1 MQVDLSL
8 DGAYQIANVTAG
20 AHTLTGYLARA
31 DHSQIAGSDATPVT
45 FTTVAPNAPPSVA
58 ITAPAAGSTV
68 AGNVTVRADATDDN
82 AVAGVQF
89 LLDGAAIGGED
100 TAAPYEIV
108 WDSRTTT
115 NGPHAIT
122 ARARD
127 AAGDTASSTVTV
139 TVNNIPPRL
148 VILQPPGGATI
159 TGTTVAIT
167 YSTQGDLAEAQ
178 HAHFSLDGGPVQID
192 LSLDGAYQIAN
203 VTAGAHTLTGYLA
216 RADHSQIAGSD
227 ATPVTFTT
235 VAPNAPPSVSVTAPA
250 AGSTV
255 AGNVIVRADATDD
268 NAVAG
273 VQFLARRRRDGQRG
287 HGGAVRNRVGL
298 AHHHQR
304 PPRRHRPGA

>member
-1 MQVDLSL
+1 MWDSRTTTNGPHAISARARDAADSTTTSTVTVTVNNIPPRLVILQPPGGATITGTTVAITYSTQGDLAEAQHAHFSLDSGPVQIDLSL

-31 DHSQIAGSDATPVT
+31 DHSQIAGSEATPVT
-45 FTTVAPNAPPSVA
+45 FTTVAPDTPPTVGV
-58 ITAPAAGSTV
+58 TAPAAGSTV
-68 AGNVTVRADATDDN
+68 AGNVIVRADATDDN

-89 LLDGAAIGGED
+89 LLDGAPMSGED
-100 TAAPYEIV
+100 AAAPYEIV

-115 NGPHAIT
+115 NGPHAIS

-127 AAGDTASSTVTV
+127 AADNTATSTVTV

-192 LSLDGAYQIAN
+192 LSLDGAYQI
-203 VTAGAHTLTGYLA
+203 G
-216 RADHSQIAGSD
+216 RM
-227 ATPVTFTT
+227 
-235 VAPNAPPSVSVTAPA
+235 
-250 AGSTV
+250 
-255 AGNVIVRADATDD
+255 
-268 NAVAG
+268 
-273 VQFLARRRRDGQRG
+273 
-287 HGGAVRNRVGL
+287 
-298 AHHHQR
+298 
-304 PPRRHRPGA
+304 